1 MIFCDLSTPKDDGTF
16 SVYNDIRAKLLE
28 LGVPENEIAF
38 IHNAKSE
45 VQKKDLFGKV
55 RSGQVRIL
63 LGSAHAL
70 APTVSK
76 SSSHSTIS
84 TARGV
89 RPTFNS
95 GRGALSGRATK
106 IRRWTFTAM
115 SPRAPST
122 PTFTSLWRASRNLSA
137 KS

>member
-16 SVYNDIRAKLLE
+16 SVYDDIRAKLLE
-28 LGVPENEIAF
+28 LGIPENEIAY

-63 LGSAHAL
+63 LGSTQRMGAG
-70 APTVSK
+70 TNCQQ
-76 SSSHSTIS
+76 SSSLCTIWI
-84 TARGV
+84 ARGV
-89 RPTFNS
+89 RPTFSS

-115 SPRAPST
+115 SPRAPSM
-122 PTFTSLWRASRNLSA
+122 PTYISW
-137 KS
+137 